1 MLKNVTLKME
11 SGEIKMADKE
21 FSQKSILLRCEK
33 DIKMNN
39 GNWNEV
45 MKDLKHYLKICKSQ
59 EREVDVVRIS
69 ILSIEFN
76 HFSQESV

>member
-39 GNWNEV
+39 GN
-45 MKDLKHYLKICKSQ
+45 
-59 EREVDVVRIS
+59 
-69 ILSIEFN
+69 
-76 HFSQESV
+76 